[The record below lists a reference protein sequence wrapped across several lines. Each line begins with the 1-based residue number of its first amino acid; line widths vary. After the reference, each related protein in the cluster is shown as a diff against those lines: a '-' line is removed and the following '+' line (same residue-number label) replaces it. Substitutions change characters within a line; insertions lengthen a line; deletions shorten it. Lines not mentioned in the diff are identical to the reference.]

1 MSYKNKTILCIITAR
16 SGSKGL
22 KNKNILK
29 IKNKP
34 LLAYPV
40 EYAKK
45 SKLIDKILIS
55 TDSIKYAKI
64 AKKYGAILND
74 LRPRKYSSDNSS
86 SIDTVLYEITN
97 DFLKNKIIYDY
108 VILLEPT
115 SPMTN
120 NKIIDDCI
128 KKIINHKIAKSL
140 IGVGVVKSQH
150 PMFLATKKN
159 NLLDTMPYNR
169 KIKFYRRQDLE
180 NLYFFDGSIYISEI
194 NYLKKV
200 KSFISKKTFLYEMDK
215 INNFEIDDIYDFQ
228 ILERLL

>member
-1 MSYKNKTILCIITAR
+1 M
-16 SGSKGL
+16 
-22 KNKNILK
+22 
-29 IKNKP
+29 
-34 LLAYPV
+34 
-40 EYAKK
+40 
-45 SKLIDKILIS
+45 
-55 TDSIKYAKI
+55 
-64 AKKYGAILND
+64 
-74 LRPRKYSSDNSS
+74 PRKYSSDNSS